1 MLIVI
6 VWFHRRKMGARKIF
20 RRIITTK
27 TRQIKLL
34 KNAMDTIEQNVSEKL
49 NKAQAIKLNKL
60 QANKRKLA
68 RNHIAFINNFKI
80 YLNNLPTPSL

>member
-49 NKAQAIKLNKL
+49 NKAQANKL